1 MAEELLALE
10 ANRTWDL
17 VPRPSDGTVIG
28 SKWIYSIKVKPDGS
42 LDRYK
47 ARLVAQGFKQEYGI
61 NYDETFA
68 PVAKMTTVRTLL
80 AVAAIQKWPLF
91 QMDVKNAFLH
101 GDLQETVHM
110 SPPPGY
116 SCDSALVCRLKKS
129 LYGLKEQ
136 TEA

>member
-47 ARLVAQGFKQEYGI
+47 ARLVEICAFPSVSIAHRQLVFGLTGAYPSMQSSTSAFRPYGH
-61 NYDETFA
+61 FSFFRK
-68 PVAKMTTVRTLL
+68 PVETLL
-80 AVAAIQKWPLF
+80 EF
-91 QMDVKNAFLH
+91 
-101 GDLQETVHM
+101 ETRR
-110 SPPPGY
+110 P
-116 SCDSALVCRLKKS
+116 S
-129 LYGLKEQ
+129 LSV
-136 TEA
+136 